1 MGECAAHAGGR
12 AAGSDRLGDVNK
24 RDRELSLGRKI
35 ARRDFLQGAA
45 ITTLAAGLAPE
56 LAKAAEAEQLSQNEP
71 GYYPPARLGMR
82 GSHPGS
88 FEAAHEL
95 RDGDFWNGATALHD
109 TGEDFDLVVVG
120 GGISGLAAAYFYRA
134 AKPKARILILDNH
147 DDFGGHAKR
156 NEFHVAGRMLLLN
169 GGTLEID
176 SPYPY
181 SKVADGLLKALG
193 VDPPALEK
201 ACNDASVYAGL
212 QPSTFFDR
220 ETFGAD
226 RLVVGEPKGEQG
238 WKKFLAHAPFS
249 EKARASILAIETS
262 RADPLPGLASAAKKD
277 RLSRLSYQDFLLT
290 LHKADAA
297 VIPYY
302 RHQTDDLWG
311 CGIDA
316 VSALDCWGVGL
327 SGFQGLKL
335 KPGSTN
341 RMGYT
346 PAGYAQTGGS
356 YRFHFPDGNAS
367 IARLLVRSLVPGA
380 LEGHDAMDIVTAR
393 ADYAKLDAGGPV
405 RLRLNQIAVRTRNAG
420 HRVEVA
426 YTKASGGGPVMR
438 ARAKQCVLANWN
450 MMIPYLCPEMPSAQ
464 KKALHQLVKTP
475 LVYTSVALRNWEA
488 FKKLGINSV
497 AAPGG
502 YHSAF
507 HLNQPVNIGA
517 YRSSRDPDGPML
529 VRMLRTPAK
538 PGLPEREQHKAG
550 RAELLATPFET
561 FEREIRAQLART
573 LGPGAFDPGRDIL
586 GIAVNRWPH
595 GYAPEYNSLI
605 DGPDAR
611 NTPNLIAR
619 QRFGRIAIAN
629 SDSGLGAYTDV
640 AIDQAYRAVQELLA
654 T

>member
-1 MGECAAHAGGR
+1 V
-12 AAGSDRLGDVNK
+12 AGSDKELG
-24 RDRELSLGRKI
+24 LGRPI

-45 ITTLAAGLAPE
+45 ITTLASGLAPE
-56 LAKAAEAEQLSQNEP
+56 LAAAAEAEKLVQDQQ
-71 GYYPPARLGMR
+71 GYYPPTRLGMR

-95 RDGDFWNGATALHD
+95 RDGDFWNGATTLNDA
-109 TGEDFDLVVVG
+109 GEDFDLVVVG
-120 GGISGLAAAYFYRA
+120 GGISGLAAAYFYRQDR
-134 AKPKARILILDNH
+134 PKAKILILDNH

-156 NEFHVAGRMLLLN
+156 NEFHVQGQTLLMN

-176 SPYPY
+176 SPYLY
-181 SKVADGLLKALG
+181 SAVADGLLKTLG

-201 ACNDASVYAGL
+201 ACNDPSIYAGL
-212 QPSTFFDR
+212 EPSVFFDR

-226 RLVVGEPKGEQG
+226 QLVVGAPKSAAE
-238 WKKFLAHAPFS
+238 WKAFLTQTPLS
-249 EKARASILAIETS
+249 EKARASILRIQTATD
-262 RADPLPGLASAAKKD
+262 DPLPGLSSDAKKD
-277 RLSRLSYQDFLLT
+277 SLSRLSYQDYLLT
-290 LHKADAA
+290 LLKADAS
-297 VIPYY
+297 VVPYY

-335 KPGSTN
+335 AHGSTD

-356 YRFHFPDGNAS
+356 YSFHFPDGNAS
-367 IARLLVRSLVPGA
+367 IARLLVRALIPGV
-380 LEGHDAMDIVTAR
+380 LDGHDAKDIVTAK
-393 ADYAKLDAGGPV
+393 ADYNKLDVAGANV
-405 RLRLNQIAVRTRNAG
+405 RLRLNQIVVRARNVPSG
-420 HRVEVA
+420 VEIA
-426 YTKASGGGPVMR
+426 YTKASGGGAVTR
-438 ARAKQCVLANWN
+438 VKAKDCVLASWN
-450 MMIPYLCPEMPSAQ
+450 MMIPYLCPELPAPQ
-464 KKALHQLVKTP
+464 KAALHQLIKTP
-475 LVYTSVALRNWEA
+475 LVYTSVALRDWGS
-488 FKKLGINSV
+488 FKKLGIRSV
-497 AAPGG
+497 TAPGG

-507 HLNQPVNIGA
+507 HLNQPVNIGS
-517 YRSSRDPDGPML
+517 YRSPRDPASPML
-529 VRMLRTPAK
+529 IRMLRTPAK

-561 FEREIRAQLART
+561 FEREIRGQLAQT
-573 LGPGAFDPGRDIL
+573 LGAGGFDPARDIV

-605 DGPDAR
+605 DGP
-611 NTPNLIAR
+611 NNKETPNLTAR

-640 AIDQAYRAVQELLA
+640 AINQAHRAVTELQG
-654 T
+654 